1 MDALLDYSNKT
12 VVLTGAASG
21 MGRATALALVE
32 RGATVVGLD
41 VIPIGIGGVA
51 EIFCDLGDEASID
64 RASAQ
69 LPTPI
74 DVLMNCAGVPNG
86 GQFDGP
92 TVVAIN
98 FLGLRHLTERVL
110 ARMSPGSSVVHIAS
124 TAGRAWEERR
134 AAHRSLMGVSSFAG
148 GAAFVA
154 ANPDLVGDG
163 YVFSKEAVQFYTHWR
178 AVQLLH
184 RGIRMNSVCPGI
196 TDTGIIGDFRRGMGD
211 AVIDQAQA
219 IAGRIAQ
226 PEEMAPAMLFLG
238 SQAASSYLTGVNLNV
253 DSGTGAARLSEQTDP
268 TKIWPS

>member
-1 MDALLDYSNKT
+1 MDALLDYTNKT
-12 VVLTGAASG
+12 VLLTGAASG

-32 RGATVVGLD
+32 RGARVVGFD
-41 VIPIGIGGVA
+41 VVPIGIGGVS
-51 EIFCDLGDEASID
+51 EVFCDLSDEISID
-64 RASAQ
+64 RAFVQ
-69 LPTPI
+69 LPNGI

-92 TVVAIN
+92 TVMAIN

-110 ARMSPGSSVVHIAS
+110 TRMGPGSSVVHIAS
-124 TAGRAWEERR
+124 TAGRAWQERTDV
-134 AAHRSLMGVSSFAG
+134 HRELVGASSYGHGQAW
-148 GAAFVA
+148 VA
-154 ANPDLVGDG
+154 ANRDLVGDG
-163 YVFSKEAVQFYTHWR
+163 YVFSKETVQFYTHWR

-238 SQAASSYLTGVNLNV
+238 SQAASSYITGVNLNV
-253 DSGTGAARLSEQTDP
+253 DSGTAAARLSDQTNP
-268 TKIWPS
+268 AAIWPS

>member
-12 VVLTGAASG
+12 VVVTGAASG
-21 MGRATALALVE
+21 MGRATALALVK
-32 RGATVVGLD
+32 RGAIVLCLD
-41 VIPIGIGGVA
+41 VVPIGIGGVS
-51 EIFCDLGDEASID
+51 ELFCDLSNEASID
-64 RASAQ
+64 RVVSQ
-69 LPTPI
+69 LPMAI

-98 FLGLRHLTERVL
+98 FLGLRHLTERIL
-110 ARMSPGSSVVHIAS
+110 TRMAPGSSVVHIAS

-134 AAHRSLMGVSSFAG
+134 DVHQSLMEAASFSE
-148 GAAFVA
+148 GAALVA
-154 ANPDLVGDG
+154 ANQALVGDG

-178 AVQLLH
+178 SVQLLH

-226 PEEMAPAMLFLG
+226 PEEMVPAMLFLG
-238 SQAASSYLTGVNLNV
+238 SQAAASYVTGINLNV

-268 TKIWPS
+268 AKLWPS